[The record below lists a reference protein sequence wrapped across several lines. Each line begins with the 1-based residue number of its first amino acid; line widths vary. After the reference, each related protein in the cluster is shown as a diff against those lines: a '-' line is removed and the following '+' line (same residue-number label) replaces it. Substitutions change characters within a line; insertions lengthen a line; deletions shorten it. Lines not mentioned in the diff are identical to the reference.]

1 MSRTVHR
8 PVLVEAVVAGLAI
21 KPGGVYVDATLGGGG
36 YAEAILRAG
45 ASHLIGLDWDQA
57 AIDRTRGRLA
67 SFGDRVNLQRAGFM
81 ELENVLNRI
90 GFSGVDGVTADL
102 GLSSDQ
108 LAEAER
114 GFSFSN
120 DGPLDMRMDQRRE
133 RSAADIVNTAEETEL
148 VEIIRSYGEEKQA
161 RRAARAIVAAR
172 TEEPI
177 ETTGRLAEVI
187 ARAIGQG
194 RREGRTKIHPATKTF
209 QALRLAVNRELD
221 QLAGLLD
228 CLPRALNPGGR
239 AVIVSYHSLEDRLV
253 KNSFRDLAKSCTCP
267 PKAPCICGGRATY
280 RLIGPKP
287 LKPSQEEINQNPRAR
302 SARLR
307 IAERI

>member
-1 MSRTVHR
+1 M
-8 PVLVEAVVAGLAI
+8 AGLAI

-36 YAEAILRAG
+36 YAEAVLEAG
-45 ASHLIGLDWDQA
+45 ASYLIGLDWDQS
-57 AIDRTRGRLA
+57 AIDRTGERLA
-67 SFGDRVNLQRAGFM
+67 RFGDRVNLQRAGFM
-81 ELENVLNRI
+81 ELEQVLNRI
-90 GFSGVDGVTADL
+90 GCSGVDGLTADL

-114 GFSFSN
+114 GFSFRN

-133 RSAADIVNTAEETEL
+133 RSAADIVNTAEEGEL

-161 RRAARAIVAAR
+161 RRAARAIIAAR
-172 TEEPI
+172 TEAPI
-177 ETTGRLAEVI
+177 ETTGQLAEVV
-187 ARAIGQG
+187 ARAIGRG
-194 RREGRTKIHPATKTF
+194 RQKGRSKIHPATKTF

-228 CLPRALNPGGR
+228 SLPRALNPGGR

-267 PKAPCICGGRATY
+267 PKAPCICGGQAVY

-287 LKPSQEEINQNPRAR
+287 LKPTQEEIDQNPRAR